1 MRAKHV
7 FDWTSLEALYS
18 AEQTRELDCHA
29 MEDCGISGATLMARA
44 AAAALDHLLAA
55 WPRPALLQV
64 LCGTGNNGG
73 DGFLLADLAHKRG
86 IAVQVWQLG
95 DHSRMRGHAAGARD
109 QARAHGVAIAAYHPG
124 ALRPEGVLVDAMLGT
139 GLRGEL
145 GSPWREAVDACN
157 DSGLPILAVD
167 IPSGLCADTGRRL
180 GTSIRADLTVTFI
193 GLKRGLFT
201 LDGADCTGA
210 LEFSD
215 LAVPAQVYQRVPAT
229 CQRLDLEALLAQ
241 FPARPANAHKGR
253 YGTVLVVGGDYGM
266 GGAAALAAEAALR
279 AGAGLV
285 RVATRPEHVAAIIAR
300 TPEAMA
306 QGVESGQALRPL
318 LETADVLVVGPGLG
332 QGPWAQQLLQVVA
345 AARQPVVLDADG
357 LNLLARGELL
367 PLQPR
372 PGWVCTPHP
381 GEAGRLLGRPV
392 AELQADRFAAV
403 AALQQRLGGTVLLK
417 GNGSL
422 VSDGE
427 RCLLSDYGNPG
438 MASGG
443 MGDVLSGVIGAL
455 LAQGL
460 DGLEATALAV
470 CLHGAAADCAAA
482 RGQRGLLASD
492 LMPALRRLLG

>member
-1 MRAKHV
+1 MKQV
-7 FDWTSLEALYS
+7 FDWTGLETLYS
-18 AEQTRELDCHA
+18 AGETRELDRHA
-29 MEDCGISGATLMARA
+29 MEGFGISGTTLMARA
-44 AAAALDHLLAA
+44 ATVAFDHLLAA
-55 WPRPALLQV
+55 WPQPSLLQV
-64 LCGTGNNGG
+64 FCGTGNNGG

-86 IAVQVWQLG
+86 IPVVVWQLG
-95 DHSRMRGHAAGARD
+95 DPTRIRGSAALARD
-109 QARAHGVAIAAYHPG
+109 QALAHGVAVEAWRPG

-139 GLRGEL
+139 GLRGEV
-145 GSPWREAVDACN
+145 GSPWREVIASCN

-201 LDGADCTGA
+201 LDGPDCRGT

-215 LAVPAQVYQRVPAT
+215 LAVPAGVYQRLPVS
-229 CQRLDLEALLAQ
+229 CRRLDLEQLLVQ
-241 FPARPANAHKGR
+241 FPARPANSHKGR
-253 YGTVLVVGGDYGM
+253 YGTVLIVGGDYGL
-266 GGAAALAAEAALR
+266 GGAVALAAEAALR

-285 RVATRPEHVAAIIAR
+285 RVATRPEHVSAIIAR
-300 TPEAMA
+300 TPEAMPV
-306 QGVESGQALRPL
+306 GVESGQALRPL

-332 QGPWAQQLLQVVA
+332 QGPWAQQLLQVIA
-345 AARQPVVLDADG
+345 TADQPCVLDADG
-357 LNLLARGELL
+357 LNLLSRGQVL

-372 PGWVCTPHP
+372 SGWVFTPHP
-381 GEAGRLLGRPV
+381 GEAARLLDSSTAAV
-392 AELQADRFAAV
+392 QADRFAAV

-443 MGDVLSGVIGAL
+443 MGDVLSGLIGAL

-460 DGLEATALAV
+460 GGLEATALAAS
-470 CLHGAAADCAAA
+470 LHGAAADAAA
-482 RGQRGLLASD
+482 AQGQRGLLASD
-492 LMPALRRLLG
+492 LMPELRRLLG

>member
-1 MRAKHV
+1 
-7 FDWTSLEALYS
+7 
-18 AEQTRELDCHA
+18 
-29 MEDCGISGATLMARA
+29 
-44 AAAALDHLLAA
+44 
-55 WPRPALLQV
+55 
-64 LCGTGNNGG
+64 
-73 DGFLLADLAHKRG
+73 
-86 IAVQVWQLG
+86 
-95 DHSRMRGHAAGARD
+95 MRGDAAHARD
-109 QARAHGVAIAAYHPG
+109 QALAHGVAVEAWRPG

-139 GLRGEL
+139 GLRGEV
-145 GSPWREAVDACN
+145 GSPWREAIANCN

-167 IPSGLCADTGRRL
+167 IPSGLCADTGCRL

-201 LDGADCTGA
+201 LDGPDCCGA

-215 LAVPAQVYQRVPAT
+215 LAVPAGVYQRLPAS
-229 CQRLDLEALLAQ
+229 CRRLDLEQLLAQ
-241 FPARPANAHKGR
+241 FPARPANSHKGH

-266 GGAAALAAEAALR
+266 AGAVALAAEAALR

-285 RVATRPEHVAAIIAR
+285 RVATRAEHVSAIIAR
-300 TPEAMA
+300 TPEAMPV
-306 QGVESGQALRPL
+306 GVESGQALRPL

-332 QGPWAQQLLQVVA
+332 RGPWAQQLLQVIQA
-345 AARQPVVLDADG
+345 AECPCVLDADG
-357 LNLLARGELL
+357 LNLLSRGQVL

-372 PGWVCTPHP
+372 PGWIFTPHP
-381 GEAGRLLGRPV
+381 GEAARLLGSSASAV
-392 AELQADRFAAV
+392 QADRFAAV

-443 MGDVLSGVIGAL
+443 MGDVLSGLIGAL

-460 DGLEATALAV
+460 DGLEATALAAS
-470 CLHGAAADCAAA
+470 LHGAAADAAA
-482 RGQRGLLASD
+482 AQGQRGLLASD
-492 LMPALRRLLG
+492 LMPELRRLLG